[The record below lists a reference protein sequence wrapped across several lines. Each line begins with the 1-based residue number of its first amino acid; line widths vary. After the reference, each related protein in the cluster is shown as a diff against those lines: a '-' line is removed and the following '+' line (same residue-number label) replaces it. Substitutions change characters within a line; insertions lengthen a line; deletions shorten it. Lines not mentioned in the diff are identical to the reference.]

1 MLPYIDLLRLHILL
15 PRKIFL
21 KVLIATVLLVVFFH
35 VPMMKKTKKTMVK
48 KSSKILQGTIV
59 AVLQSLHLLADFGGR
74 R

>member
-1 MLPYIDLLRLHILL
+1 M
-15 PRKIFL
+15 